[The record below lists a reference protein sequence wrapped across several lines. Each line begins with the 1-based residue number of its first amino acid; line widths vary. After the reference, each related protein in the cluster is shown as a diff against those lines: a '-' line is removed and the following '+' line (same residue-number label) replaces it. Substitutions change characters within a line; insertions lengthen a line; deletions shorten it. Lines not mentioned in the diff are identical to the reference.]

1 MTKDFF
7 PLHIKMLN
15 DELASRKLRNHR
27 YSLRAF
33 AQFLGIGSSTLSRIL
48 MNTQEISASNSKLI
62 MDKLNY
68 SHDERMLFI
77 ASISEEKR
85 MRSFEMMSNFIDP
98 ANSDW
103 LLSKS
108 PEMIFVFNRLCQLI
122 YVNEEGAKLHG
133 KTPRQLIG
141 LTLKE
146 AGAPFKVAEKIE
158 DEVRLTFQQNLKSI
172 SEDEYPL
179 GNEVI
184 WMERI
189 YVPVLGRKQEVTA
202 VACHVRDMTQRK
214 LAEQK
219 LRLLVDIGNLLYTT
233 YDYRISLSKVVDKIA
248 ATLGDGCF
256 IHIMDQQHDVKMFK
270 AVHRD
275 SSKQEILRKLF
286 EQYPYEP
293 NFPGF
298 YHQVFRTGE
307 PQFIPLVDEDKL
319 SKLYRN
325 EEHSRALK
333 ELSVHSYMC
342 LPMKALDRTM
352 GTMTVLR
359 SKGNVSFDQNDFI
372 LIKEICSRVGWS
384 IGCTMKVC
392 QENLNA

>member
-1 MTKDFF
+1 MTKPFV

-48 MNTQEISASNSKLI
+48 MNSQEISTSNCKLI
-62 MDKLNY
+62 MDKLKL
-68 SHDERMLFI
+68 SHDDRMLFI

-85 MRSFEMMSNFIDP
+85 MRSFEMMANFIDP

-108 PEMIFVFNRLCQLI
+108 PEMIFVFNRLFQLI

-133 KTPRQLIG
+133 KTPQQLIG

-146 AGAPFKVAEKIE
+146 AGAPHNVVEKIE
-158 DEVRLTFQQNLKSI
+158 DDVRQTFQKNRKSI

-179 GNEVI
+179 ANHVI

-189 YVPVLGRKQEVTA
+189 FVPVLGRKQEVTA

-214 LAEQK
+214 LAEQN
-219 LRLLVDIGNLLYTT
+219 LRFLVEIGNLLYTT
-233 YDYRISLSKVVDKIA
+233 YDYRLSLSKVVDKITTTIA
-248 ATLGDGCF
+248 DGCF
-256 IHIMDQQHDVKMFK
+256 IHIMGGEHEVKMFK

-275 SSKQEILRKLF
+275 STKQEILDKLF
-286 EQYPYEP
+286 SKYPYDP

-298 YHQVFRTGE
+298 YHHVFRTGE
-307 PQFIPLVDEDKL
+307 PQFIPVVDEEKM

-325 EEHSRALK
+325 DEHSKALRD
-333 ELSVHSYMC
+333 LNVFSYMC
-342 LPMKALDRTM
+342 VPMKALDRIM
-352 GTMTVLR
+352 GTMTIIR
-359 SKGNVSFDQNDFI
+359 TKGNASFDHNDFI
-372 LIKEICSRVGWS
+372 LIKEICSRAGWS

-392 QENLNA
+392 QESIND